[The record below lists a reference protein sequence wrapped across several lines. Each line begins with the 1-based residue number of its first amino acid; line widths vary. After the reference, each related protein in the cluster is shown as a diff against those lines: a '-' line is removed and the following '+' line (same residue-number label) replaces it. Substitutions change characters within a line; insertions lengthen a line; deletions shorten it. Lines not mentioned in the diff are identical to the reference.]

1 MSGMAQGFKN
11 LCPLGLLRALPGPSL
26 PGHQLM
32 KPELDDGIAHTCPSN
47 VGSSPTKVSLS
58 GAVKGTDALCCL
70 AEMGSAVARDAQY

>member
-1 MSGMAQGFKN
+1 
-11 LCPLGLLRALPGPSL
+11 
-26 PGHQLM
+26 M